1 MRTASLRRRVT
12 WLALLVLVVVL
23 PVTGLVVKQ
32 VFDAQAERNLDALL
46 TGRTQ
51 LAQQLARQNVAPAAL
66 VRRIDADGVRVT
78 LVLRSGQVLGAPPV
92 EASSGVRQV
101 RATLQA
107 GQRTKE
113 AELTVA
119 ADTSL
124 LAEASGTLRRTLLI
138 SGAAAL
144 VITVLA
150 LVVGMRFALAPL
162 DAMTGLARSIAA
174 GRRGGRLQPTR
185 DDTELGRTAAAFDE
199 MLDALEGAEQQ
210 ARESEA
216 RMREFVADAAHEL
229 RTPVAGI
236 RTAAETL
243 LRLGPDASPRRR
255 DEVELLLVRES
266 QRAGALVDDL
276 LDLARIDAGL
286 ELRLGPVWLNLAA
299 KAQAQRLRLV
309 APELTVEVL
318 GHDIELQA
326 DSDRVTQILTN
337 LTNNARAAAGDR
349 GTIQIL
355 IHMVPGDG
363 ERRGGMVP
371 GDGEGRGGMVPG
383 DGERRGGMVSGDG
396 GGRGGA
402 GAVPAYAEVVVQ
414 DNGPGVLPVDRERI
428 FRRLVH
434 SPATRGSGLG
444 LPIARGFARAH
455 GGDLTCGDRPDGL
468 PGAAFRLLLPFG

>member
-1 MRTASLRRRVT
+1 MSGLRTASLRRRVT

-23 PVTGLVVKQ
+23 PVTGLVVNR

-46 TGRTQ
+46 SGRTQ

-92 EASSGVRQV
+92 DASEDVRQV

-107 GQRTKE
+107 GQRTRG
-113 AELTVA
+113 AELTLS

-144 VITVLA
+144 AITALA
-150 LVVGMRFALAPL
+150 LVIGMRFALAPL

-174 GRRGGRLQPTR
+174 GRRGERLQPTR

-199 MLDALEGAEQQ
+199 MLDALEGALKQ
-210 ARESEA
+210 AWSSEA

-229 RTPVAGI
+229 RTPVAGLS
-236 RTAAETL
+236 TAAETL
-243 LRLGPDASPRRR
+243 LQLGPDASPQRR
-255 DEVELLLVRES
+255 DELQLLLVRES

-286 ELRLGPVWLNLAA
+286 ELRLQPVRLKVIAL
-299 KAQAQRLRLV
+299 QQVERLRV
-309 APELTVEVL
+309 AAPGFTVEVH
-318 GHDIELQA
+318 GQDVEVEA
-326 DSDRVTQILTN
+326 DPERITQILTN
-337 LTNNARAAAGDR
+337 LTNNARTAAGDT
-349 GTIQIL
+349 GTVQIF
-355 IHMVPGDG
+355 V
-363 ERRGGMVP
+363 
-371 GDGEGRGGMVPG
+371 
-383 DGERRGGMVSGDG
+383 
-396 GGRGGA
+396 GA
-402 GAVPAYAEVVVQ
+402 IPAFAEIVVQ
-414 DNGPGVLPVDRERI
+414 DNGPGVRPDDRERI

-434 SPATRGSGLG
+434 THESRGSGLG
-444 LPIARGFARAH
+444 LPIARGFAQAH
-455 GGDLTCGDRPDGL
+455 GGDLTCVPRGDGQ
-468 PGAAFRLLLPFG
+468 PGAAFRLLLPLGGADRSGVGAPGRTGEI

>member
-1 MRTASLRRRVT
+1 MSTQPLATPLRTASLRRRVT

-23 PVTGLVVKQ
+23 PVTGLVVKG

-46 TGRTQ
+46 SGRTQ

-66 VRRIDADGVRVT
+66 VRRVDADGVRVT

-92 EASSGVRQV
+92 DASSEVRQV

-107 GQRTKE
+107 GLRTKG
-113 AELTVA
+113 AELTLS

-144 VITVLA
+144 VITGLA
-150 LVVGMRFALAPL
+150 LVIGMRFALAPL

-210 ARESEA
+210 ARGSEA

-255 DEVELLLVRES
+255 DELELLLVRES

-286 ELRLGPVWLNLAA
+286 ELRLQPVRL
-299 KAQAQRLRLV
+299 KAIALTQVERLRLV

-318 GHDIELQA
+318 GQEVEVEA
-326 DSDRVTQILTN
+326 DPERVTQILTN
-337 LTNNARAAAGDR
+337 LTNNARTAAGDR

-355 IHMVPGDG
+355 VRMVPG
-363 ERRGGMVP
+363 E
-371 GDGEGRGGMVPG
+371 EG
-383 DGERRGGMVSGDG
+383 
-396 GGRGGA
+396 A
-402 GAVPAYAEVVVQ
+402 PAYAETVVQ

-434 SPATRGSGLG
+434 SPTARGSGLG

-455 GGDLTCGDRPDGL
+455 GGDLTCGDRPDGR
-468 PGAAFRLLLPFG
+468 PGAAFRLVLRFR